1 MNKNKLDSLKAE
13 SEVFD
18 RICNEFV
25 VKSYFRFTH
34 ETFIC
39 FVMEYMYGDFAQIL
53 KSYGCFEEAIARF
66 YIAEL
71 ILAVEHLHALNII
84 HRDLKPDNILIDA
97 KGHIR
102 LTDFG
107 LSDICMKMYKQT
119 KRKTFIGE
127 EQMDDFVNNI
137 DPMRPLAQLN
147 NNISYV
153 SKTDPKVSK
162 LKKTKLSIT
171 RANNKIVGTPDYI
184 APEILTDVQ
193 LDDDNFT
200 GPSMD
205 WWSIGVILFEFLTGI
220 PPFNDDEIDKIF
232 QNIINH
238 RIPWDQ
244 LEIGN
249 EEGQITQEAF
259 DLINRLLNPNP
270 ELRLGTRSVDDIK
283 KHPFFKGINLFIRI
297 MSYDSELNFI

>member
-18 RICNEFV
+18 RIYNEFV

-53 KSYGCFEEAIARF
+53 KSYGCFEEGIARF

-127 EQMDDFVNNI
+127 EQMGDFANEV
-137 DPMRPLAQLN
+137 DPIRPLAQLN
-147 NNISYV
+147 SNIAYV
-153 SKTDPKVSK
+153 SKTEPKVTK
-162 LKKTKLSIT
+162 LKTKLSI
-171 RANNKIVGTPDYI
+171 AKGHNKIVGTPDYI
-184 APEILTDVQ
+184 APEILCDIQ
-193 LDDDNFT
+193 LDDDHIT

-220 PPFNDDEIDKIF
+220 PPFNDDEIEKIF

-283 KHPFFKGINLFIRI
+283 KHPFFKGIDFIR
-297 MSYDSELNFI
+297 MRSLRGN

>member
-18 RICNEFV
+18 RIYNEFV

-53 KSYGCFEEAIARF
+53 KSYGCFEESIARF

-71 ILAVEHLHALNII
+71 ILAVEHLHTLNII
-84 HRDLKPDNILIDA
+84 HRDLKPDNILIDS

-107 LSDICMKMYKQT
+107 LSDICMKMFKQT

-127 EQMDDFVNNI
+127 EHMDDFINHIDTVKSPTLMNNK
-137 DPMRPLAQLN
+137 
-147 NNISYV
+147 ISFIC
-153 SKTDPKVSK
+153 KKEAKINPKI
-162 LKKTKLSIT
+162 SINK
-171 RANNKIVGTPDYI
+171 AHKIVGTPDYI
-184 APEILTDVQ
+184 APEILSDLV
-193 LDDDNFT
+193 LDDDNLT

-249 EEGQITQEAF
+249 GEGQITQEAF
-259 DLINRLLNPNP
+259 DLINKLLNPDP

-283 KHPFFKGINLFIRI
+283 KHPFFESIF
-297 MSYDSELNFI
+297 